1 MKAISLFFLA
11 TLLACGAP
19 PQVERDPEPL
29 MQTSDLRYQVTKNRI
44 GFAATIPYTYRNAT
58 GGTVYLAN
66 CDGDIRPML
75 QKQRNGKWF
84 DAWEPFRIHCESPP
98 VVIRPGATFSDTLDL
113 MGAPPGSNVM
123 PAFVFPEIEGVYRLV
138 WFQALSSPPDSSGGS
153 GSRLDERY
161 RVSNPFVLER

>member
-1 MKAISLFFLA
+1 MKKTWTVLLVALA
-11 TLLACGAP
+11 ACSAP

-29 MQTSDLRYQVTKNRI
+29 LQTSELRYRVTKNRV
-44 GFAATIPYTYRNAT
+44 GFAATIPFTYRNET
-58 GGTVYLAN
+58 GGAVYLAN
-66 CDGDIRPML
+66 CDGDVRPML

-84 DAWEPFRIHCESPP
+84 DAWEPFRTRCQSPP
-98 VVIRPGATFSDTLDL
+98 VVIQPGATFADTLDL

-138 WFQALSSPPDSSGGS
+138 WFQAMESPPDSVGGA
-153 GSRLDERY
+153 GARLEERY